1 MGSSATRL
9 ERAQQ
14 PSPESI
20 RDGLSGGG
28 RLTAD
33 AERCPT
39 CHATIRS
46 RFCSRCGARAPS
58 LLPASVWAFVRRSV
72 ARLLDADSRL
82 LRSLHLL
89 FRQPG
94 ALTVHYLRGNRQPYV
109 SPVQLFAI
117 VNVLIVVLAASGS
130 VEVFNTSLRL
140 HVSAVSFYHQDMAER
155 WVHTRIG
162 APEGWDLGRAQ
173 ALADSVEPSGDAPP
187 GIDEAGGERSVEA
200 SLRALDAF
208 RAYETRFDRRADW
221 LSKSLV
227 FLLIPMLLTLLA
239 LLRFGTAGPRSRGG
253 LLPPLV
259 QATHVTTFWLLA
271 LPLTAILMVVGF
283 GVIEAMGLVNRD
295 TLRAFRDPVW
305 TFLSCAAVSGYVIIS
320 IRRVYSTSWLGA
332 LVRGAVIGAL
342 LIPCLQVYRV
352 ILFVVG
358 FYTT

>member
-1 MGSSATRL
+1 MGNSATRL
-9 ERAQQ
+9 ERAQH

-58 LLPASVWAFVRRSV
+58 RLPASVGAFVRRAV
-72 ARLLDADSRL
+72 ERLLDADSRF

-89 FRQPG
+89 FVQPG

-109 SPVQLFAI
+109 GPVQLFAM
-117 VNVLIVVLAASGS
+117 VNVLIVLLGAYGFM
-130 VEVFNTSLRL
+130 EVFNTSLRL
-140 HVSAVSFYHQDMAER
+140 HVSAVSFYHTNMAER

-162 APEGWDLGRAQ
+162 APEGWDLRQAQ
-173 ALADSVEPSGDAPP
+173 ALEDSGDALS
-187 GIDEAGGERSVEA
+187 GVDEHGRAPSVEA
-200 SLRALDAF
+200 SLEALDAF
-208 RAYETRFDRRADW
+208 RAYETRFDQQADW

-239 LLRFGTAGPRSRGG
+239 VLNFGTVRHEPRDG

-271 LPLTAILMVVGF
+271 LLLTAILTVVAF
-283 GVIEAMGLVNRD
+283 GVIEAMGIVDRD
-295 TLRAFRDPVW
+295 TLGAFQDPVW
-305 TFLSCAAVSGYVIIS
+305 TFLSCAVVCGYVILS
-320 IRRVYSTSWLGA
+320 IRRVYTTSWLGA
-332 LVRGAVIGAL
+332 VVRGAVVGAL
-342 LIPCLQVYRV
+342 LIPCLQIYRA